1 MPYSDFTNGSDSH
14 TRGWGVKEGIFSYG
28 PRIPKKPPDQ
38 ESLKKLQPT
47 TLNPPRILKKAPAG
61 HSQSSHVLI

>member
-14 TRGWGVKEGIFSYG
+14 TRGWAFKEDIFSSR

-38 ESLKKLQPT
+38 ESQKKL
-47 TLNPPRILKKAPAG
+47 APLP
-61 HSQSSHVLI
+61 S

>member
-14 TRGWGVKEGIFSYG
+14 TRGWGVKEGLFSSR

-38 ESLKKLQPT
+38 ESLKKLQPA
-47 TLNPPRILKKAPAG
+47 TLNPRRY
-61 HSQSSHVLI
+61 

>member
-14 TRGWGVKEGIFSYG
+14 TRGWGVKEGIFSSR

-38 ESLKKLQPT
+38 ESLKKLQPA
-47 TLNPPRILKKAPAG
+47 TLNPKKAPAD
-61 HSQSSHVLI
+61 HSQSSQVLI